1 MIPYKVDTLFDY
13 RPIANWLIFAGLIL
27 VFSLQVLTSEKKA
40 VEKRPLDTIEAPVE
54 ALEGPI
60 VKEEVTKKEIGER
73 PAVRGPMRVFI
84 LESWGITGLLG
95 HNWLHSNVIQLI
107 ANLLFLWPLGNA
119 VCSKIGNKAYPA
131 VYLGLGLL
139 GGIIHLLVRLLFE
152 GGPALG
158 ASMAVAGIVGMYL
171 VLFPENLIS
180 CYFLLPHPVEFSI
193 SGYWVIFLWF
203 VIDIF
208 GVIIGVNR
216 ICFCAHIVGFGS
228 GFGLAV
234 LMLKKKWLVMERDE
248 KSLLQLLRREKE
260 EGEEE
265 EEEVEEKTR
274 ELEVVEKQPE
284 KVDGE
289 KAKPKTAAPKVEKRK
304 DEFIRFTCQCG
315 HKIKVHKR
323 DAGKTGRCPK
333 CSAWVEA
340 PRE

>member
-1 MIPYKVDTLFDY
+1 VIPYKVDTLFDY
-13 RPIANWLIFAGLIL
+13 RPIANWLIFGVLIL
-27 VFSLQVLTSEKKA
+27 VFALQVLTSEKKA
-40 VEKRPLDTIEAPVE
+40 VEKRPLDTIEAPLE
-54 ALEGPI
+54 ALEAPTA
-60 VKEEVTKKEIGER
+60 KEEVTKKGADEE
-73 PAVRGPMRVFI
+73 PAVRGPMSVFV
-84 LESWGITGLLG
+84 LESWGIIGLLG

-119 VCSKIGNKAYPA
+119 VCSKLGNKIYPVFYFDLCLIGGVIHVA
-131 VYLGLGLL
+131 L
-139 GGIIHLLVRLLFE
+139 GG
-152 GGPALG
+152 GPVLG
-158 ASMAVAGIVGMYL
+158 ASMAVSGIVGMYL
-171 VLFPENLIS
+171 VLFPENSIS

-208 GVIIGVNR
+208 GAIIGVNR

-248 KSLLQLLRREKE
+248 KSLLELLRREEEE
-260 EGEEE
+260 EGEK
-265 EEEVEEKTR
+265 EEEVEKKTR

-304 DEFIRFTCQCG
+304 DEFIRFACQCG

>member
-1 MIPYKVDTLFDY
+1 MFIPCKVDTLFDY
-13 RPIANWLIFAGLIL
+13 RPIANWLIFGVLIL
-27 VFSLQVLTSEKKA
+27 VFALQVLTSEKKA
-40 VEKRPLDTIEAPVE
+40 VEKRPLDTIEAPIE

-60 VKEEVTKKEIGER
+60 VKEEVTKKEMGKR
-73 PAVRGPMRVFI
+73 PAVTGPMSVFV

-95 HNWLHSNVIQLI
+95 HSWLHSNVIQLI

-119 VCSKIGNKAYPA
+119 VCSKLGNKIYP
-131 VYLGLGLL
+131 VFYFDLCLIGGVIHLLL
-139 GGIIHLLVRLLFE
+139 GG
-152 GGPALG
+152 GPVLG
-158 ASMAVAGIVGMYL
+158 ASMAVSGIVGMYL
-171 VLFPENLIS
+171 VLFPENSIS

-208 GVIIGVNR
+208 GAIIGVNR

-234 LMLKKKWLVMERDE
+234 LMLKKKWLVMERNE
-248 KSLLQLLRREKE
+248 KSLLELLRREEE
-260 EGEEE
+260 EGGEE
-265 EEEVEEKTR
+265 EEEVEKKTR
-274 ELEVVEKQPE
+274 ESEVVKKQPE
-284 KVDGE
+284 KVDRE
-289 KAKPKTAAPKVEKRK
+289 QAKPKTAAPKVEKRK
-304 DEFIRFTCQCG
+304 DEFIRFMCQCG

>member
-1 MIPYKVDTLFDY
+1 VIPYKVDTLFDY
-13 RPIANWLIFAGLIL
+13 RPIANWLIFGVLIL

-40 VEKRPLDTIEAPVE
+40 VEKRPLDTLESPLDALEAPLTE
-54 ALEGPI
+54 
-60 VKEEVTKKEIGER
+60 VKVTEEEVEE
-73 PAVRGPMRVFI
+73 PAVRGPMRVFV

-119 VCSKIGNKAYPA
+119 VCSKLGNKIYPVFYFDLCLIGGVIHVA
-131 VYLGLGLL
+131 LG
-139 GGIIHLLVRLLFE
+139 

-171 VLFPENLIS
+171 VLFPENSIS
-180 CYFLLPHPVEFSI
+180 CYFLLPHPVELSI
-193 SGYWVIFLWF
+193 SGYWVIFLWL

-208 GVIIGVNR
+208 GAIIGVNR

-248 KSLLQLLRREKE
+248 RSLLELLRREKE
-260 EGEEE
+260 EGGKE

-284 KVDGE
+284 GADTETE
-289 KAKPKTAAPKVEKRK
+289 KAVAERAAPKVEKRK

-315 HKIKVHKR
+315 HKIKVRRR
-323 DAGKTGRCPK
+323 DVGKTGRCPK

>member
-27 VFSLQVLTSEKKA
+27 VFALQVLTSEKKA
-40 VEKRPLDTIEAPVE
+40 VEKRPLDKIESPLE
-54 ALEGPI
+54 ALEAPTA
-60 VKEEVTKKEIGER
+60 KEEVTKKGADEE
-73 PAVRGPMRVFI
+73 PAVRGPMSVFV

-119 VCSKIGNKAYPA
+119 VCSKLGNKIYPVFYFDLCLIGGVIHVA
-131 VYLGLGLL
+131 L
-139 GGIIHLLVRLLFE
+139 GG
-152 GGPALG
+152 GPVLG
-158 ASMAVAGIVGMYL
+158 ASMAVSGIVGMYL
-171 VLFPENLIS
+171 VLFPENSIS

-203 VIDIF
+203 VVDIF
-208 GVIIGVNR
+208 GAIIGVNR

-228 GFGLAV
+228 GFGLGV

-248 KSLLQLLRREKE
+248 KSLLQLLKREKE
-260 EGEEE
+260 EGGEE
-265 EEEVEEKTR
+265 EEEVEKKTR
-274 ELEVVEKQPE
+274 ELEVVEKRPE
-284 KVDGE
+284 KVDRE

-323 DAGKTGRCPK
+323 DSGKTGRCPK